1 MEIYKRT
8 IYRKQLIYQG
18 IFWVTIFFFYWL
30 HYNRMINIPGYVFLF
45 SSKEVMIGMLSFYLW
60 REDWLKVN
68 PTFLRILSA
77 VSLWLIAIFV
87 LWSFAT
93 YLLCYMLRSSIGT
106 FGSRFD
112 EYLTVITRIGPLGII
127 KEWRSFTY
135 EILVLFILSLS
146 PRMLK
151 MIFEG
156 HVNKLILQRDRV
168 DWELNLLKSEI
179 NPTLL
184 FNTLNH
190 TYLLL
195 DEDSE
200 KGKDLIIKLSNLMR
214 YSLYDSKSQ
223 FIKLSTEIEFVENYL
238 FLMKECFTERLE
250 IDWDIEKSYE
260 PFKIIPLL
268 ILPLINTSIS
278 ILAPHMKE
286 RDKVWVEIKV
296 IDCDLLL
303 IVKRMIANGLGE
315 SHVAHMY
322 RDEDMEVM
330 LVKNRLDRFYKRQ
343 FELLV
348 TKLPEEYRL
357 DLRLNLKSL

>member
-1 MEIYKRT
+1 MEIYKRV

-18 IFWVTIFFFYWL
+18 IFWVSIFFFYSL
-30 HYNRMINIPGYVFLF
+30 HYNRMINNTSYIFLF
-45 SSKEVMIGMLSFYLW
+45 SSKELIIGMLSFYLW
-60 REDWLKVN
+60 REDWLKK
-68 PTFLRILSA
+68 PSFFRILA
-77 VSLWLIAIFV
+77 TVLLWLGAIFV

-93 YLLCYMLRSSIGT
+93 YLLCYGIKSSIGA
-106 FGSRFD
+106 FSARFD
-112 EYLTVITRIGPLGII
+112 QYLNAITSIGPLGII
-127 KEWRSFTY
+127 REWRSFAY
-135 EILVLFILSLS
+135 EILVLFILSVS

-156 HVNKLILQRDRV
+156 HVNKLLLQRDRV

-190 TYLLL
+190 TYYLL
-195 DEDSE
+195 DKDSE

-223 FIKLSTEIEFVENYL
+223 FIKLNKEIEFVENYL
-238 FLMKECFTERLE
+238 FLMKECLAERLD
-250 IDWDIEKSYE
+250 IDWDIEGSSE

-278 ILAPHMKE
+278 ILPSHKNN
-286 RDKVWVEIKV
+286 RDKVWVEINV
-296 IDCDLLL
+296 TGSDLLL
-303 IVKRMIANGLGE
+303 TVKRNIVDGL
-315 SHVAHMY
+315 STSDQAIMY
-322 RDEDMEVM
+322 KDDDIEVT
-330 LVKNRLDRFYKRQ
+330 LVRNRLDRYYKGQ

-348 TKLPEEYRL
+348 TKLPKEYRL
-357 DLRLNLKSL
+357 DVCLNLKSL